1 MLRSNLF
8 ASVMALSLAC
18 LAPLSAAQAQ
28 MKIGV
33 VDFRRLLGES
43 PQIKALQATLDQEFD
58 GRRRELL
65 QLQSDLKAKD
75 AKYQRDAAIMSEGD
89 KNKAQKELLDGQRDF
104 TRKQNEFKEDAE
116 RRQNEE
122 LDKIQRVLALEVEGF
137 AKSQNFDLVIAKEV
151 VLFRKDAVDVTS
163 QIVAAIQSKA
173 PKAAAP
179 AAPAPKP

>member
-1 MLRSNLF
+1 MLRSNLV

-18 LAPLSAAQAQ
+18 LAPLNAAQAEI
-28 MKIGV
+28 KIGV

-43 PQIKALQATLDQEFD
+43 PQIKSLQATLDQEFD

-75 AKYQRDAAIMSEGD
+75 AKYQRDAAIMSEAD
-89 KNKAQKELLDGQRDF
+89 KSKTQKELMDGQREF
-104 TRKQNEFKEDAE
+104 ARRQNEFKEDAE

-122 LDKIQRVLALEVEGF
+122 LDKVQRILAMEVETF
-137 AKSQNFDLVIAKEV
+137 AKAQAYDLVIAKEV
-151 VLFRKDAVDVTS
+151 VLYRKDVVDVTS

-173 PKAAAP
+173 PKAAPA
-179 AAPAPKP
+179 AAPAKP